1 MSMNQPRGLGV
12 GRHDSAKAVGSAEER
27 FAAIL
32 GTTTLFD
39 GLSVGAYRIASRCSL
54 VRSPRKRLLY
64 SQGAPASAVYVV
76 VSGRVR
82 VLRAS
87 SSRVLTVGYRCPGDL
102 VGETGVFGSQQY
114 QDSAIATEAV
124 EAVEIPNE
132 ALRDLMLEDPVV
144 NERLLRIMVD
154 RRVEAERRVEEL
166 LVQSVESR
174 VAGFLA
180 DAAQRHGIPD
190 SRGVLVGVKYT
201 HQEIGDY
208 VGSTRE
214 TVTLTLGE
222 FKRRGW
228 IDFDHR
234 RVVVL
239 DRGGLLSAAS

>member
-1 MSMNQPRGLGV
+1 MNQPRGLGV
-12 GRHDSAKAVGSAEER
+12 GRHDSANGAGSAEER

-32 GTTTLFD
+32 GTTALFD
-39 GLSVGAYRIASRCSL
+39 GLSVGAQRIAPRCSL
-54 VRSPRKRLLY
+54 IRSPRKRLLY
-64 SQGAPASAVYVV
+64 SQGLPASSVYVV

-87 SSRVLTVGYRCPGDL
+87 SSRVLTVGYRCAGDL
-102 VGETGVFGSQQY
+102 VGETGVVGPQQY
-114 QDSAIATEAV
+114 QDSALATEAV
-124 EAVEIPNE
+124 EAIEIPND
-132 ALRDLMLEDPVV
+132 ALRELMTTEPVA
-144 NERLLRIMVD
+144 NERLLRIMVE

-180 DAAQRHGIPD
+180 DAALRHGIPD

-234 RVVVL
+234 RVLVL
-239 DRGGLLSAAS
+239 DGEGLQRAAN